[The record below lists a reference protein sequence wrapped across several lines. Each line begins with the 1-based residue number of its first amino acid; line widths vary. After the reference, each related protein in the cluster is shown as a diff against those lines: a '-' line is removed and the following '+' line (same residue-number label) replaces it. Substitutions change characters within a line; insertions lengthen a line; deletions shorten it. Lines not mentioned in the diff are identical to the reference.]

1 MNILDLARPR
11 TLDQWEACQLILAGR
26 RWFVLMGRDPHINR
40 MAKALAVFARP
51 KPKPPDRF
59 ERRII
64 LTPAEARR
72 LNAPQ

>member
-11 TLDQWEACQLILAGR
+11 TLEQWEACQLILAGR

-51 KPKPPDRF
+51 RPKPSSTA
-59 ERRII
+59 RII

-72 LNAPQ
+72 LNAPR